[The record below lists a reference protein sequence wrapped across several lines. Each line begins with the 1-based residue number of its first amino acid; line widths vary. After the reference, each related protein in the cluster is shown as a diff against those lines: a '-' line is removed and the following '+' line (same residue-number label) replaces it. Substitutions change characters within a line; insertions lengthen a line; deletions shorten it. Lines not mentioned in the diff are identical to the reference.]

1 MLWLTNKN
9 HFRFQTVTR
18 KILDYLLL
26 PLFFSLSL
34 DHTALS
40 SSVTASFSSSVAIL
54 YSNRTGQNF
63 AVHNAVSSKP
73 QLPSGGGRSVSI
85 IVCWRALDAG
95 TQIKQH
101 SDGGTSLLQTS
112 WVLVKTSLPSIT
124 DIKSTDTR
132 QCHMSWGWGI
142 PNILAESGMDGVKP
156 LSPLTPGPETRLGSY
171 EMMSSKNVR

>member
-9 HFRFQTVTR
+9 HFCFQTITR

-26 PLFFSLSL
+26 PRFFFPVPWS
-34 DHTALS
+34 H
-40 SSVTASFSSSVAIL
+40 SFVQQRNCIL
-54 YSNRTGQNF
+54 QQLCHFYIQTELGKTLQYIMQFNQN
-63 AVHNAVSSKP
+63 HNFP
-73 QLPSGGGRSVSI
+73 WRRRSVSI
-85 IVCWRALDAG
+85 IVRWRALDAG

-112 WVLVKTSLPSIT
+112 WVLVKTSLPSIN

-142 PNILAESGMDGVKP
+142 PNILAEPGVDGVRP
-156 LSPLTPGPETRLGSY
+156 LSPLTPGPETRLGSC
-171 EMMSSKNVR
+171 EMMSSKNVH